1 MGFSEAL
8 GALFSST
15 KGDFAKIDHGKATS
29 TRLIALVA
37 FVGMILWFTKGVL
50 TSELYHLI
58 FWAFA
63 VYTVCNT
70 VTKGIQM
77 ICTTVVKAGQ
87 LRHGTA
93 HPGEE
98 KAL

>member
-1 MGFSEAL
+1 MGFSEAVS
-8 GALFSST
+8 ALFSST
-15 KGDFAKIDHGKATS
+15 KKDFATIDHGKATS

-37 FVGMILWFTKGVL
+37 FVGMVLWFTKGVL

-63 VYTVCNT
+63 VYTVCNS

-77 ICTTVVKAGQ
+77 ICVAIVKKAQ
-87 LRHGTA
+87 LQHGKDAVGST
-93 HPGEE
+93 P
-98 KAL
+98 

>member
-1 MGFSEAL
+1 MGFSDAIS
-8 GALFSST
+8 ALFT
-15 KGDFAKIDHGKATS
+15 TAKKDFADIPNSKTTS

-77 ICTTVVKAGQ
+77 IGVTMVKVAQLKHAQVAPGVKA
-87 LRHGTA
+87 
-93 HPGEE
+93 
-98 KAL
+98 